1 MWISVDLKAVIYSL
15 FKYLEIGSLALVNLI
30 LAEKVGPSQLG
41 LLMPVL
47 IFITYSNYSI
57 FGAPQLILKYLP
69 RKHSNSSKERL
80 LGSSS
85 KLLSVGFLI
94 TLIVAFTFLELQY
107 VGLVFY
113 ICIATFISSFIS
125 SKLRVD
131 FRFTPINTANFLS
144 SFGLLALTFYYV
156 QDINTYLLALAFAKS
171 CMLLVY
177 VFSDFKFF
185 LKSFMSIWKGV
196 EFKVFYFYGRAS
208 LTMALSGLAFTLL
221 MSIDRLIIQSW
232 GLHPIDLGV
241 YQLADTI
248 GMAFYLGVTT
258 LLFYFYPLFLKKIN
272 EDKLF
277 RRNYLKGLMCL
288 SVVPFISYYP
298 SKFILGLLDGVI
310 FGDYPGVWIL
320 VPKIIVLKLVL
331 IAYSSLL
338 TYFISISKDMIGVL
352 ITICLCLSIF
362 IINYIL
368 IPSNQS
374 SLAFLPIVYSLI
386 IFVFIFGVFFNEYK
400 KQ

>member
-1 MWISVDLKAVIYSL
+1 MKALIYSL

-94 TLIVAFTFLELQY
+94 TLIAAFTILDGQY

-113 ICIATFISSFIS
+113 ICVATFISSFIA

-131 FRFTPINTANFLS
+131 FSFTPINIANFLS

-177 VFSDFKFF
+177 VCSDFKFF
-185 LKSFMSIWKGV
+185 LSSFMSIWKRI
-196 EFKVFYFYGRAS
+196 EFKVFYFYSRAS

-221 MSIDRLIIQSW
+221 MSIDRLTIQSW
-232 GLHPIDLGV
+232 GLHSVDLGV

-248 GMAFYLGVTT
+248 GMAIYLGVTT

-277 RRNYLKGLMCL
+277 RRNYLKGLMYL
-288 SVVPFISYYP
+288 SVVPFISYYL
-298 SKFILGLLDGVI
+298 SDFILGFLDGVI
-310 FGDYPGVWIL
+310 FEAYLGVWDL
-320 VPKIIVLKLVL
+320 VPKIIVLKLTL

-338 TYFISISKDMIGVL
+338 TYFISISKDMIGVS
-352 ITICLCLSIF
+352 ITICLCLSLFLIS
-362 IINYIL
+362 YIL
-368 IPSNQS
+368 IPPNLN
-374 SLAFLPIVYSLI
+374 SLTLLPIAYSLI
-386 IFVFIFGVFFNEYK
+386 IFVFIMGVFLNEYK